1 MIAISPEQ
9 GQLRPLA
16 RLVTSGPHLLPPPQE
31 QVGANTGVVPG
42 SYLSTQP
49 RSWGVE
55 LLRHPSTFP

>member
-16 RLVTSGPHLLPPPQE
+16 RLVTSGPHLLPPPL
-31 QVGANTGVVPG
+31 GSGGVPG

-55 LLRHPSTFP
+55 LPRRPSTFP